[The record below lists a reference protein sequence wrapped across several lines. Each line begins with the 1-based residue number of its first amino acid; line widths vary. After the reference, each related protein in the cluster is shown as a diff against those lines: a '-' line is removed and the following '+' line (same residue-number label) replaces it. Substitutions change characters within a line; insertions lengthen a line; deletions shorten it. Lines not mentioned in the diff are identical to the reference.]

1 LPFNKT
7 ADGAQIKLW
16 IAVPWVVRSVEIGLL
31 WRHGQRNVQ
40 QRLNHP
46 YAASGTEL
54 RGAHDALLL
63 ELVSR
68 LDGHPSAADLLP
80 QELIA

>member
-1 LPFNKT
+1 
-7 ADGAQIKLW
+7 
-16 IAVPWVVRSVEIGLL
+16 
-31 WRHGQRNVQ
+31 VQ

-54 RGAHDALLL
+54 RGSHDALLL

-68 LDGHPSAADLLP
+68 FDGHPSAADLLP